1 MKSPLWPLQVAIKQ
15 RLASA
20 LTCPVYDKVPDGAA
34 MPYVTLGEDTAV
46 DWSTKL
52 EAGQEVTHTLHVWSD
67 YNGMKEAKQI
77 MDTIIQAL
85 TETPLT
91 VEGFF
96 VVMARLD
103 MVETMRDPEGHQHGV
118 IRFRFKVQEGGD

>member
-1 MKSPLWPLQVAIKQ
+1 MKSPLFPLQKAIYD
-15 RLASA
+15 RLKSS
-20 LTCPVYDKVPDGAA
+20 LTCPVYDNVPDGAK

-52 EAGQEVTHTLHVWSD
+52 EAGQEITHTLHVWSE
-67 YNGMKEAKQI
+67 YKGMMETKQLI
-77 MDTIIQAL
+77 DSIIQAL

-96 VVMARLD
+96 VVTVRLD
-103 MVETMRDPEGHQHGV
+103 MVETMRDPEGYRHGV
-118 IRFRFKVQEGGD
+118 VRFRFKIQE